1 MSSFPAVGLKYSF
14 RWAQSVV
21 KKVEKAFPRATKQY
35 CEFTGMTTRSLALE
49 LARGS
54 PEWRQAKRLI
64 HLLGKGR
71 TDAMAAILIGQA
83 KK

>member
-1 MSSFPAVGLKYSF
+1 MKNVACGYKYSYY
-14 RWAQSVV
+14 WARNIVR
-21 KKVEKAFPRATKQY
+21 KVEKAFPRATKQY
-35 CEFTGMTTRSLALE
+35 CEFTGMTPELLARE

-54 PEWRQAKRLI
+54 PEWREAKRLI

-71 TDAMAAILIGQA
+71 TDAMASIVVGQA

>member
-1 MSSFPAVGLKYSF
+1 MSSFPAPGLKYSF
-14 RWAQSVV
+14 YWALNVV

-35 CEFTGMTTRSLALE
+35 CEFTGMTTRTLALE

-54 PEWRQAKRLI
+54 PEWREAKRLI

-71 TDAMAAILIGQA
+71 TDAMAAIVVGQA
-83 KK
+83 RK